1 MFGVFGVG
9 DAELLIL
16 AVVALLL
23 FGSKLP
29 SVMHSLGKSL
39 SQLKRGMNDVRE
51 NVRKNIEESDSK
63 GPDKPHAE

>member
-1 MFGVFGVG
+1 MFGVG

-29 SVMHSLGKSL
+29 SMMHSLGKSL
-39 SQLKRGMNDVRE
+39 SQFKRGMNDMRE
-51 NVRKNIEESDSK
+51 QVRKSVEESDTK
-63 GPDKPHAE
+63 